1 MGNRPD
7 DRSSGRAVPLARR
20 NLFEDR
26 RRAVLS
32 LLGIGAGLLMVLL
45 MSGLLTG
52 MTKQETAYIDGSP
65 ADLFVS
71 QRGVRTLQMSTTE
84 LPADAL
90 DRVRAVPGVSWA
102 ESLRHTTTIVGSGE
116 GRLISYLFGF
126 DPEGGHGGPRELS
139 AGALPGPGEVVL
151 DAAGAR
157 QLHLGIGDTIAVFG
171 TPLRVSGLVRGL
183 TGLGNTT
190 MFVTTGQFAQMIGPG
205 TNFVIVGA
213 QPPVSA
219 EVLSGR
225 IAAAVPEATVQTRQ
239 QFSGE
244 QARTI
249 EDLYTDVVRTM
260 IAAGFLIAL
269 ALVGLTLSTV
279 TSSKLREY
287 GVVKSLGATTGKL
300 TRTVVSQAV
309 WAIVAAMGVATLLA
323 LGMAFGVS
331 KAMPG
336 MLLVIEPGSVL
347 LTTLGAVLVGVPA
360 AMVPLRRVLR
370 VDPASAFRGA
380 V

>member
-1 MGNRPD
+1 MANAQVESR
-7 DRSSGRAVPLARR
+7 GRAVPLARR

-45 MSGLLTG
+45 MTGLLVG

-84 LPADAL
+84 LPAGTL
-90 DRVRAVPGVSWA
+90 ERVRAVPGVAWA

-126 DPEGGHGGPRELS
+126 DARGGHGGPRELS
-139 AGALPGPGEVVL
+139 AGTMPGPGEVVL

-157 QLHLGIGDTIAVFG
+157 QLHLGVGDTIAVFG
-171 TPLRVSGLVRGL
+171 TPLRVSGLVSGL

-190 MFVTTGQFAQMIGPG
+190 MFITSEQFAQMAGPG
-205 TNFVIVGA
+205 TNFVLVGA
-213 QPPVSA
+213 DPSVTTDVVR
-219 EVLSGR
+219 ER
-225 IAAAVPEATVQTRQ
+225 IATAVPEATVQTRQ
-239 QFSGE
+239 QFSSE

-300 TRTVVSQAV
+300 TSVVVSQAV
-309 WAIVAAMGVATLLA
+309 WAIVAAMALATVLA
-323 LGMAFGVS
+323 VGMAFGIS
-331 KAMPG
+331 KVMPG

-347 LTTLGAVLVGVPA
+347 FTTLGAVIVGVPA
-360 AMVPLRRVLR
+360 AMIPLRRVLR
-370 VDPASAFRGA
+370 VDPASAFRGG